1 MEILTRFKPSS
12 TALAQMPKKPVR
24 ADGIATYQ
32 KLLKAIDK
40 AFATNDA
47 NAVRLKDIAEDCD
60 VPVASVYHFFPVP
73 EAALAALTEKYTELA
88 AIEVLAN
95 HKVEEG
101 RNWQGVVNTVF
112 ERTRVFY
119 GQYPAARKLR
129 FGVHQSEST
138 RYLMLESNWVL
149 AGAIKLE
156 LERLF
161 KLPNST
167 SLIDELAYTIVI
179 SDAFWSLSISIHGS
193 ITDEL
198 ALEAERAVTAFLL
211 PTLGGQLPLR

>member
-1 MEILTRFKPSS
+1 MEVRPRFKPSP

-32 KLLKAIDK
+32 KLLSAVD
-40 AFATNDA
+40 ATFATSDA
-47 NAVRLKDIAEDCD
+47 NSVRLKDIAEACD

-88 AIEVLAN
+88 AIEVLSN
-95 HKVEEG
+95 HKIEDS
-101 RNWQGVVNTVF
+101 RNWPGVVNSVF

-119 GQYPAARKLR
+119 ENYPAARKLR
-129 FGVHQSEST
+129 FGAHQSEST

-149 AGAIKLE
+149 AGALKLE

-161 KLPNST
+161 ILPT
-167 SLIDELAYTIVI
+167 AKSLIDELAYTIAI

-193 ITDEL
+193 IEDDL

-211 PTLGGQLPLR
+211 PTLGGQLSVR